1 MLDDLYTEPIE
12 RASGGGGWRA
22 GSGGGGGAAPVG
34 PELEAQPEADACVWP
49 GAAHIRKPAYGS
61 GASAAS
67 APSRGAAGGSGSA
80 AAAPAGLVAG
90 SPAPAHAPLPLSRST
105 SFRQERDRA
114 PSPMYDPAG
123 SRSALG
129 ATFPPPS
136 AHEHPGV
143 AAACAGGRPSQAQ
156 LRGGVQPRDSE
167 VRRCGGGSAAETAEA
182 LGSRNDSAL
191 TATATAGQDLRIA
204 EELQEITLDDLPVPL
219 RPSPPRSHPLGG
231 SASCASSLF
240 NHR

>member
-22 GSGGGGGAAPVG
+22 GGGGSAAPVG

-67 APSRGAAGGSGSA
+67 APSPGAAGGSGSA
-80 AAAPAGLVAG
+80 AAAPAGLMAG

-143 AAACAGGRPSQAQ
+143 AAACAGSRPSQAQPQAQ

-167 VRRCGGGSAAETAEA
+167 ARRCGGGSAAETAEA
-182 LGSRNDSAL
+182 LGFR
-191 TATATAGQDLRIA
+191 TATAGQDLRIA

-219 RPSPPRSHPLGG
+219 RP
-231 SASCASSLF
+231 
-240 NHR
+240 